1 MNRRVASEKMKTRRE
16 RSRPRLRE
24 TRDNYD

>member
-16 RSRPRLRE
+16 RFLPRSRE
-24 TRDNYD
+24 TRNNYD